1 MPNSFQIKAAE
12 LVEVFVPAGN
22 TRQQIYFP
30 DLPNIR
36 AKMIQG
42 IEVFSALEQSTS
54 LSGAPI
60 QASADLHECILTL
73 YFKGGEYIV
82 TPLEA
87 IRRVINKTNS
97 TFFGDIPTLNGQV
110 IDWTKC
116 YITITSN
123 VPNFANKSFL
133 FNVYYIL

>member
-1 MPNSFQIKAAE
+1 MANSFQIKAAE
-12 LVEVFVPAGN
+12 LVEVMVPAGN

-36 AKMIQG
+36 AKSIQG
-42 IEVFSALEQSTS
+42 IEVYSALEQSTS
-54 LSGAPI
+54 LSGTPV
-60 QASADLHECILTL
+60 QASADLHECIITL
-73 YFKGGEYIV
+73 YFRGGEYIV
-82 TPLEA
+82 LPLES

-97 TFFGDIPTLNGQV
+97 TFFGDIPALNGQV

-116 YITITSN
+116 YISLTTN
-123 VPNFANKSFL
+123 VSNFANKSFL

>member
-1 MPNSFQIKAAE
+1 MANNFKIKAAE
-12 LVEVFVPAGN
+12 LVEVFVPSGN

-36 AKMIQG
+36 SKQIEG
-42 IEVFSALEQSTS
+42 IEVYSALEQSTS
-54 LSGAPI
+54 LSGSPI
-60 QASADLHECILTL
+60 QASADIHECIVTL
-73 YFKGGEYIV
+73 YYTGGEYTV
-82 TPLEA
+82 LPLES

-97 TFFGDIPTLNGQV
+97 TFFGDIPALNGQV

-116 YITITSN
+116 YITLTTNIA
-123 VPNFANKSFL
+123 NFANKSFL

>member
-1 MPNSFQIKAAE
+1 MANNFKIKAAE
-12 LVEVFVPAGN
+12 FVEVFVPAGN

-36 AKMIQG
+36 AKQIEG
-42 IEVFSALEQSTS
+42 IEVYSALEQSTS
-54 LSGAPI
+54 LSGAAN
-60 QASADLHECILTL
+60 QTSADLHECVLTL
-73 YFKGGEYIV
+73 YFTGGEYIV
-82 TPLEA
+82 VPLES

-97 TFFGDIPTLNGQV
+97 TFFGDIPALNGQV

-116 YITITSN
+116 YITITQN
-123 VPNFANKSFL
+123 VANFANKSFL

>member
-1 MPNSFQIKAAE
+1 
-12 LVEVFVPAGN
+12 
-22 TRQQIYFP
+22 
-30 DLPNIR
+30 LPNIR

-54 LSGAPI
+54 LSGASI
-60 QASADLHECILTL
+60 QTSADLHECILTL

-87 IRRVINKTNS
+87 IRRVINKANS